1 MNEQQIRD
9 WLLKNYLVDTDET
22 RGMLDCIFAHDD
34 TSHLEDRG
42 EQLRAQRWGED
53 DEIEQDEDGVD
64 FAMGMALTAL
74 VECHSGPHLVTCYSH
89 VEAQRQWE
97 SNTEGANR

>member
-42 EQLRAQRWGED
+42 EQLRAQR
-53 DEIEQDEDGVD
+53 
-64 FAMGMALTAL
+64 
-74 VECHSGPHLVTCYSH
+74 C
-89 VEAQRQWE
+89 EAPIDAGGHASCRFIPI
-97 SNTEGANR
+97 AFCDYR